1 VYPCHANRRR
11 DTRPGLAFLE
21 ELIQPSLWLGDVVY
35 FPLETELVSVA
46 RSRGCAVAHGGGMAV
61 FQAVDA
67 FRALF
72 RSGSR
77 CRLNASSSEVVGH
90 ARRDS
95 RPARKVN
102 LMHKTI
108 ATVSLGGTLA
118 DKLQAISAAKFD
130 GIELFDNDLISSP
143 LLPSAVAQRC
153 ADLGLR
159 IDLFQPV
166 RDFEGVGS
174 ESFGAVLRYFEHKL
188 DVMEGLEAPI
198 VLMCSNATPEA
209 IADPDLSAEQLHAL
223 GDLAQ
228 ERGITIAFE
237 ALAWGTHV
245 NRLSHAWDIIRRA
258 DHPSVALAV
267 DTFHLLAKGDDASA
281 LNEIPAD
288 RIAFVQVADAPHL
301 LMDVLESSQHFR
313 CFPGQG
319 TLDVASVVDAV
330 VSAGYRGPVSAA
342 VFSDVVRE
350 APAAK
355 TAMDA
360 MRSLLYLEEQ
370 LRVRWDS
377 VRPADAPRPQVVLFD
392 PPPAPPSVDSA
403 FVEVAVLPDDK
414 DFTDLLGRLGF
425 RHAGTHRT
433 KPVTWWRN
441 GGANLILDASSDLS
455 DFRAAALDRPAL
467 TALCVQ
473 TAGVADLTTRS
484 AALMWPSVRRR
495 RGAGEAMLPGLST
508 PSGTHVFIT
517 SPIGDP
523 DDWHKDFI
531 PAPAAADGPD
541 EGGWLG
547 IDHIGM
553 VVDPGQLD
561 EEISFYRTL
570 FGLTSG
576 PVSEFLDPQGRL
588 RSRVLRP
595 ALGDLRV
602 VLNVTA
608 AGRSVPTQAGINQ
621 LAFAC
626 DDIFAAVAR
635 LRHRGVDLLDI
646 PDNYYADVRARFD
659 LDAKFAGRLRDS
671 GILYD
676 RTERGEFLH
685 VYSQKIEGRFN
696 VELLQRIGDYDGYG
710 APNTHIRLAAQAVAQ
725 RRSS

>member
-1 VYPCHANRRR
+1 
-11 DTRPGLAFLE
+11 
-21 ELIQPSLWLGDVVY
+21 
-35 FPLETELVSVA
+35 
-46 RSRGCAVAHGGGMAV
+46 
-61 FQAVDA
+61 
-67 FRALF
+67 
-72 RSGSR
+72 
-77 CRLNASSSEVVGH
+77 
-90 ARRDS
+90 
-95 RPARKVN
+95 
-102 LMHKTI
+102 MHKGI
-108 ATVSLGGTLA
+108 ATVSVSGTLE

-130 GIELFDNDLISSP
+130 GIELFDNDLICSP
-143 LLPSAVAQRC
+143 LRPSDVAQRC
-153 ADLGLR
+153 ADLGLS

-166 RDFEGVGS
+166 RDVEGVAPQA
-174 ESFGAVLRYFEHKL
+174 FVAVLRYFQYKL
-188 DVMEGLEAPI
+188 DVMEGLQAPV
-198 VLMCSNATPEA
+198 VLVCSNATPEA

-228 ERGITIAFE
+228 ERGVVIAYE

-258 DHPSVALAV
+258 DHPSVGLAV

-281 LNEIPAD
+281 LNEVPAN
-288 RIAFVQVADAPHL
+288 RIAFLQVADAPHL
-301 LMDVLESSQHFR
+301 RMDVLEWSQHFR

-319 TLDVASVVDAV
+319 TLDVAGVVDAV
-330 VSAGYRGPVSAA
+330 VSAGYRGPVSVA

-350 APAAK
+350 APATE

-377 VRPADAPRPQVVLFD
+377 LRPPEAPRPEVVLFD
-392 PPPAPPSVDSA
+392 PPPAPPSVDAA
-403 FVEVAVLPDDK
+403 FVEVAVRPDDK

-433 KPVTWWRN
+433 KPVTWWLN
-441 GGANLILDASSDLS
+441 GGANVILDASSDLS
-455 DFRAAALDRPAL
+455 DHRAAALLRPAV
-467 TALCVQ
+467 TALCVE
-473 TAGVADLTTRS
+473 TAGVADLATRS
-484 AALMWPSVRRR
+484 AALLWPSVRRQ

-517 SPIGDP
+517 APAGDA
-523 DDWHKDFI
+523 DDWHNDFI
-531 PAPAAADGPD
+531 PVPAEADGPD

-547 IDHIGM
+547 IDHIGII
-553 VVDPGQLD
+553 VDPDQLD
-561 EEISFYRTL
+561 AEVSFYRTL

-576 PVSEFLDPQGRL
+576 PVSELMEPQGRL
-588 RSRVLRP
+588 LSRVLRP
-595 ALGDLRV
+595 ARGDLRV

-608 AGRSVPTQAGINQ
+608 EGRSVPTQTGVNQ

-626 DDIFAAVAR
+626 DDIFAAVPK
-635 LRHRGVDLLDI
+635 LRQRGVDLLQI
-646 PDNYYADVRARFD
+646 PDNYYDDVRARFD
-659 LDAKFAGRLRDS
+659 LDPKFVGRLRES

-685 VYSQKIEGRFN
+685 VYSQKIEGRFY

>member
-1 VYPCHANRRR
+1 
-11 DTRPGLAFLE
+11 
-21 ELIQPSLWLGDVVY
+21 
-35 FPLETELVSVA
+35 
-46 RSRGCAVAHGGGMAV
+46 
-61 FQAVDA
+61 
-67 FRALF
+67 
-72 RSGSR
+72 
-77 CRLNASSSEVVGH
+77 
-90 ARRDS
+90 
-95 RPARKVN
+95 
-102 LMHKTI
+102 MHKGI
-108 ATVSLGGTLA
+108 ATVSVGGTLEE
-118 DKLQAISAAKFD
+118 KLQAISAAKFD

-143 LLPSAVAQRC
+143 LLPSDVAQRC
-153 ADLGLR
+153 ADLGLS

-166 RDFEGVGS
+166 RDFEGVAP
-174 ESFGAVLRYFEHKL
+174 ESFRNVLRYFEHKL
-188 DVMEGLEAPI
+188 DVMEGLQAPT

-209 IADPDLSAEQLHAL
+209 IADPDLSAQQLHAL

-228 ERGITIAFE
+228 ERGIVIAFE

-245 NRLSHAWDIIRRA
+245 NRLCHAWDIVRRA
-258 DHPSVALAV
+258 DHPSVGLAV
-267 DTFHLLAKGDDASA
+267 DTFHLLVKGDDASA
-281 LNEIPAD
+281 LNQIPAN
-288 RIAFVQVADAPHL
+288 RIAFLQVADAPHL

-350 APAAK
+350 APVAK

-377 VRPADAPRPQVVLFD
+377 LLPLKLPRPQVVLFD
-392 PPPAPPSVDSA
+392 PPSAPPSVDPA
-403 FVEVAVLPDDK
+403 FVEIAVRPDDK
-414 DFTDLLGRLGF
+414 KFIDLIGRLGF

-455 DFRAAALDRPAL
+455 DHRAAALHRPAV
-467 TALCVQ
+467 TAVCVQ
-473 TAGVADLTTRS
+473 AAGVADLATRS
-484 AALMWPSVRRR
+484 DALMWPSVRRG

-508 PSGTHVFIT
+508 PSGTHVFVT
-517 SPIGDP
+517 APAGDA
-523 DDWHKDFI
+523 DDWHNDFI
-531 PAPAAADGPD
+531 PLPSEADQPD

-553 VVDPGQLD
+553 AVDPGQLD
-561 EEISFYRTL
+561 EEVSFYRTL
-570 FGLTSG
+570 FGLVSG
-576 PVSEFLDPQGRL
+576 PVSEFMDRQGRL

-595 ALGDLRV
+595 TSGDLRL
-602 VLNVTA
+602 VLNATA
-608 AGRSVPTQAGINQ
+608 VGHSIQTQTGINQ

-626 DDIFAAVAR
+626 DDIFAAVAG
-635 LRHRGVDLLDI
+635 LRHRGVDLLSI

-659 LDAKFAGRLRDS
+659 LEPKFLGRLRDS

-676 RTERGEFLH
+676 RTEGGEFLH
-685 VYSQKIEGRFN
+685 VYSQKIEGRFY
-696 VELLQRIGDYDGYG
+696 VEVLQRIGDYDGYG
-710 APNTHIRLAAQAVAQ
+710 APNTYIRLAAQAAAQ

>member
-1 VYPCHANRRR
+1 
-11 DTRPGLAFLE
+11 
-21 ELIQPSLWLGDVVY
+21 
-35 FPLETELVSVA
+35 
-46 RSRGCAVAHGGGMAV
+46 
-61 FQAVDA
+61 
-67 FRALF
+67 
-72 RSGSR
+72 
-77 CRLNASSSEVVGH
+77 
-90 ARRDS
+90 
-95 RPARKVN
+95 
-102 LMHKTI
+102 MHKSI
-108 ATVSLGGTLA
+108 ATVSVGGTLEE
-118 DKLQAISAAKFD
+118 KLQAISAAKFD

-143 LLPSAVAQRC
+143 LLPSDVAKRC
-153 ADLGLR
+153 ADLGLS
-159 IDLFQPV
+159 IDLFQPA
-166 RDFEGVGS
+166 RDLAAVAP
-174 ESFGAVLRYFEHKL
+174 ESCGNVLRYFEHKL
-188 DVMEGLEAPI
+188 DVMEGLEAPT
-198 VLMCSNATPEA
+198 VLMYSNATPEA

-228 ERGITIAFE
+228 ERGIVIAFE

-245 NRLSHAWDIIRRA
+245 NRLSHAWNIIRRT
-258 DHPSVALAV
+258 DHPSVGLAV
-267 DTFHLLAKGDDASA
+267 DTFHLLARGDDTSA
-281 LNEIPAD
+281 LNEIPAN
-288 RIAFVQVADAPHL
+288 RIAFLHVADAPHL

-319 TLDVASVVDAV
+319 SLDVARVVDAV

-377 VRPADAPRPQVVLFD
+377 LHPPEAPRPQVVLFD
-392 PPPAPPSVDSA
+392 PPPAPPSVDAA
-403 FVEVAVLPDDK
+403 FVEVAVRPDDK
-414 DFTDLLGRLGF
+414 DFTSLLGRLGF

-455 DFRAAALDRPAL
+455 DHRAAALHRPAV
-467 TALCVQ
+467 TALCLQ
-473 TAGVADLTTRS
+473 AAGVADLATRS

-517 SPIGDP
+517 APDGNA
-523 DDWHKDFI
+523 DDWHNDFI
-531 PAPAAADGPD
+531 PVPAEAEGPD
-541 EGGWLG
+541 EGDWLG

-553 VVDPGQLD
+553 IVDPGQYD
-561 EEISFYRTL
+561 EEVSFYRTL

-595 ALGDLRV
+595 AQGDLRV
-602 VLNVTA
+602 VLNVTS
-608 AGRSVPTQAGINQ
+608 AGHSVPTQTGVNQ

-626 DDIFAAVAR
+626 DDVFAAVAR
-635 LRHRGVDLLDI
+635 LRSRGVDLLDI
-646 PDNYYADVRARFD
+646 PDNYYVDVRARFD
-659 LDAKFAGRLRDS
+659 LDPKFVGRLRES

-676 RTERGEFLH
+676 RTDRGEFLH
-685 VYSQKIEGRFN
+685 VYSQQIKGRFY

-710 APNTHIRLAAQAVAQ
+710 APNTFIRLAAQAVAK
-725 RRSS
+725 RPSS

>member
-1 VYPCHANRRR
+1 
-11 DTRPGLAFLE
+11 
-21 ELIQPSLWLGDVVY
+21 
-35 FPLETELVSVA
+35 
-46 RSRGCAVAHGGGMAV
+46 
-61 FQAVDA
+61 
-67 FRALF
+67 
-72 RSGSR
+72 
-77 CRLNASSSEVVGH
+77 
-90 ARRDS
+90 
-95 RPARKVN
+95 
-102 LMHKTI
+102 MHKAI
-108 ATVSLGGTLA
+108 ATVSVGGMLE

-143 LLPSAVAQRC
+143 LLPSDVAKRC
-153 ADLGLR
+153 ADLGLS

-166 RDFEGVGS
+166 RNVEGVAPQ
-174 ESFGAVLRYFEHKL
+174 SFGAVLKYFQYKL
-188 DVMEGLEAPI
+188 DVMEGLEAPT

-228 ERGITIAFE
+228 ERGIVIAFE

-258 DHPSVALAV
+258 DHASVGLAV

-281 LNEIPAD
+281 LDEIPAD
-288 RIAFVQVADAPHL
+288 RIAFLQVADAPNL
-301 LMDVLESSQHFR
+301 LVDVLESSQHFR

-370 LRVRWDS
+370 LRVRWDRL
-377 VRPADAPRPQVVLFD
+377 RPPEAPRPQVVLFD
-392 PPPAPPSVDSA
+392 PPPAPPAVDAS
-403 FVEVAVLPDDK
+403 FVEVAVRPDDK

-441 GGANLILDASSDLS
+441 GGSNLILDASSDLS
-455 DFRAAALDRPAL
+455 DHRAAALHRPAV
-467 TALCVQ
+467 TAMCVQ
-473 TAGVADLTTRS
+473 TAGVADLATRS

-508 PSGTHVFIT
+508 PSGTHVFVT
-517 SPIGDP
+517 APIGDA
-523 DDWHKDFI
+523 DDWHNDFI
-531 PAPAAADGPD
+531 PAPAEVDGPD
-541 EGGWLG
+541 EGEWLG
-547 IDHIGM
+547 IDHIGI
-553 VVDPGQLD
+553 VVDPSQLD
-561 EEISFYRTL
+561 EEVSFYRTL

-588 RSRVLRP
+588 RSRILRP
-595 ALGDLRV
+595 ARGDLRV

-608 AGRSVPTQAGINQ
+608 AGHSVPTQAGVSQ

-635 LRHRGVDLLDI
+635 LRDHDVGLLSI
-646 PDNYYADVRARFD
+646 PDNYYVDLRARFD
-659 LDAKFAGRLRDS
+659 LDPKFVGRLRES

-685 VYSQKIEGRFN
+685 VYSQKVEGRFH

-710 APNTHIRLAAQAVAQ
+710 APNTFIRLAAQAEVAQ
-725 RRSS
+725 HPSS

>member
-1 VYPCHANRRR
+1 
-11 DTRPGLAFLE
+11 
-21 ELIQPSLWLGDVVY
+21 
-35 FPLETELVSVA
+35 
-46 RSRGCAVAHGGGMAV
+46 
-61 FQAVDA
+61 
-67 FRALF
+67 
-72 RSGSR
+72 
-77 CRLNASSSEVVGH
+77 
-90 ARRDS
+90 
-95 RPARKVN
+95 
-102 LMHKTI
+102 MHKAI
-108 ATVSLGGTLA
+108 ATVSVGGTLD

-130 GIELFDNDLISSP
+130 GIELFDNDLISSS
-143 LLPSAVAQRC
+143 LLPSDVAQRC
-153 ADLGLR
+153 ADLGLS

-166 RDFEGVGS
+166 RDFEGVAHQ
-174 ESFGAVLRYFEHKL
+174 SFGTVLRYFQYKL
-188 DVMEGLEAPI
+188 DVMEGLEAAT
-198 VLMCSNATPEA
+198 VLMCSNVTPEA

-228 ERGITIAFE
+228 ERGIVIAFE

-245 NRLSHAWDIIRRA
+245 NRLSHAWDIVRRA
-258 DHPSVALAV
+258 DHPSVGLAV

-281 LNEIPAD
+281 LNEIPAN
-288 RIAFVQVADAPHL
+288 RIAFLQVADAPHL
-301 LMDVLESSQHFR
+301 LMDILESSQHFR

-342 VFSDVVRE
+342 VFSDVVRA

-370 LRVRWDS
+370 LRLRWDAK
-377 VRPADAPRPQVVLFD
+377 RPPDAPRPQIVLFD
-392 PPPAPPSVDSA
+392 PPPAPVSVDAA
-403 FVEVAVLPDDK
+403 FVEVAVRPDDK

-433 KPVTWWRN
+433 KPVSWWCN
-441 GGANLILDASSDLS
+441 GGANVILDASSDLS
-455 DFRAAALDRPAL
+455 DHRAATLSRPVV

-473 TAGVADLTTRS
+473 TAGVADLATRS
-484 AALMWPSVRRR
+484 AALMWPSVQRR
-495 RGAGEAMLPGLST
+495 RGPGEAMLPGLST

-517 SPIGDP
+517 APTGDV
-523 DDWHKDFI
+523 DDWHNDFI
-531 PAPAAADGPD
+531 PVPAEADGAD
-541 EGGWLG
+541 EDGWLG

-553 VVDPGQLD
+553 IVDPGQLD
-561 EEISFYRTL
+561 EEVSFYRTL

-576 PVSEFLDPQGRL
+576 PVSEFVDPQGRL

-595 ALGDLRV
+595 AQGDLRV

-608 AGRSVPTQAGINQ
+608 GRSVPTPTGVNQ

-635 LRHRGVDLLDI
+635 LRQRGMDLLSI
-646 PDNYYADVRARFD
+646 PDNYYVDVRARFD
-659 LDAKFAGRLRDS
+659 LDSKFVGRLREN

-685 VYSQKIEGRFN
+685 VYTQKIEGRFY
-696 VELLQRIGDYDGYG
+696 VEFLQRIGDYDGYG
-710 APNTHIRLAAQAVAQ
+710 APNTYIRLAAQAVAQ
-725 RRSS
+725 RPSS